1 MRALKI
7 LTDYL
12 VQSLQK
18 TIFICVLSETF
29 TTPHG
34 ENSKEHKFI
43 ETIRDCFFFQQVREP
58 TRKRGDDRPSQLD
71 LVFTDEDMQVSDI
84 KYLSPLGKSDHSMI
98 VFDFHC
104 YVDYK
109 KPKTSYKYAIYSR
122 LRGNSKRYF
131 MDMVA

>member
-1 MRALKI
+1 MLLSLLSSIALKNYSHRCI
-7 LTDYL
+7 VGDFNFRDINWDT
-12 VQSLQK
+12 
-18 TIFICVLSETF
+18 C

-104 YVDYK
+104 YIDYTN
-109 KPKTSYKYAIYSR
+109 PKTSYKYSIADYEEIR
-122 LRGNSKRYF
+122 K
-131 MDMVA
+131 DD